1 MYARDSAYTDSAYM
15 VDRDE
20 GKDDSFLGGAMIT
33 LVWALTLTFS
43 LFAVI
48 GAVALFLI

>member
-1 MYARDSAYTDSAYM
+1 MYARDSVYGVERVEATH
-15 VDRDE
+15 E
-20 GKDDSFLGGAMIT
+20 SFLGGAMIT
-33 LVWALTLTFS
+33 VVWALTLTFS

>member
-1 MYARDSAYTDSAYM
+1 MYARDSVYGVERVEATQ
-15 VDRDE
+15 E
-20 GKDDSFLGGAMIT
+20 SFLGGAMIT
-33 LVWALTLTFS
+33 VVWALTLTFS